1 MIELY
6 GNILW
11 NEKTANSYKNII
23 LANMEDMK
31 IITSTLNAVGMNY
44 CAYIYN
50 DVAHIA
56 TNRRDY
62 DNIQRL
68 NLPYKSIQHPKKES
82 SPSKGYVF
90 GNVEYKNIADKEYRK
105 YNRDF
110 ALKLAERLQENNI
123 KYSGKINKG
132 SVTITFDKKD
142 ADALKEIVGTLS
154 SQQNIFERTGNIK
167 ITNADAITQN
177 KQFLNVNMD
186 DNTLSKVIEHLNNK
200 IDYTALSAD
209 GITTFT
215 CDDTQKL
222 QLLIDEAKE
231 NIQPDKLVE
240 FLTGL
245 KYTKEQY
252 DAFIPVA
259 RLYQN
264 KIDDNNFTELAL
276 NVFDNTYKY
285 SAQQI
290 AELSD
295 LFSDLYGNLSGLEL
309 MFTDISKIDN
319 LKHKFDNKL
328 AFDYLTTDRGYTA
341 EQLSYISKM
350 LDENV
355 SEQVIELLDYTFS
368 VDDMTKFFSAYKN
381 NSYDDLINVI
391 ADVKNLKPIEVKNL
405 IDTDTYYPIIP
416 PKQKPVEVLLSE
428 LEAYANK
435 YKNKTMDMEKNTIV
449 INAFAGPGAGKST
462 SCLEITEKLK
472 KAGYVAEYVQEYAKE
487 LVWDKRFDLLDGS
500 MENQFSILKE
510 QVNRVDRLYGKVD
523 FIVTD
528 SPVLLNATYLNK
540 SNEQY
545 IDTVQE
551 IYNQF
556 DNFNYFVERDVSTF
570 ETEGR
575 IHNLEQSLQIDE
587 ELKNTLNSLN
597 LEYKMYNHS
606 TIDNIIQDIVEYK
619 EKYSVEARKALLKK
633 VEEQAKKADL
643 PFSNKL
649 VQGAE
654 DELDTIVFDGSMSP
668 EDFKKAQENE
678 ENDLFT
684 QYQNITNEN
693 PDSVVALQVG
703 EFFEFW
709 GKNAKIT
716 AIANDLVITQRTV
729 NGVKIDITGIPK
741 KNIEDVIPEIHKTN
755 HNVLICTV
763 DDNNNNINIQHR
775 SYRPTITC
783 NFSESSLFSK
793 GKTYS
798 IAEFDSIMK
807 KADEAKIAGR
817 KSAIEHYG
825 SQKNWYN
832 SNTRDEFTQFLGYDK
847 TSFTINLP
855 DGKTLNERQD
865 IGDGFGGVIN
875 FLKQTSYDNYKNTIK
890 LLIGDVFKSDH
901 SVIDA
906 LNAEKYIKIN
916 QAQKISHTNISNQYM
931 RKTEIGYALM
941 GDTEINGNTI
951 INNLIRTFSNEQ
963 EIIAYFQDQTLTTS
977 DYDIVDDFLPFE
989 YITVENKEKYIISRS
1004 SNEEYPYNVQ
1014 QFISTDEGQNFF
1026 YCGNGKFCKT
1036 LDVAQEYI
1044 SQQTKSLNAEKAI
1057 NEEHIIKDEEV
1068 QNIDIEETISESE
1081 IIEGQPEPEQLKLEN
1096 FLNNDIDSNFKI
1108 TDTTSITGA
1117 KAKFNNN
1124 INAIK
1129 VLQTLESDNRIATAE
1144 EKQILS
1150 LYSGWGGLANA
1161 FDPNKDNW
1169 SKEYAELKKL
1179 LTESEYESARAS
1191 TLDAFYTDPVIID
1204 SIYKALE
1211 NLGFKGGNV
1220 LEPSMGVGNFFGRL
1234 PNNLQGNVNLYGVEK
1249 DSLSGRIATKLYP
1262 KANITVGG
1270 YEDTKFNDNSFD
1282 IAIGNIPFGDF
1293 SVNDKQYNSQNLKI
1307 HDYFFAKSLDKVRE
1321 GGVVAFITSTGTL
1334 DKQNSKFRESLAE
1347 KADLLGAIRLPNNA
1361 FKTAGTKVSS
1371 DIIFLQKRT
1380 SPPDKLPDW
1389 VNISET
1395 ENGLPVNKY
1404 FTDNPQMVLGNIVNS
1419 GQYGRDDN
1427 TTVEPFKNTDLVTL
1441 LNSAIVNIKGSLN
1454 NSVSIEEPIKKPV
1467 ENKDVVI
1474 PENIRPES
1482 YFVSNDT
1489 LYFYGNTSDEGLTVV
1504 SANSILNEKQKSD
1517 KAYKRAVAFVE
1528 LRETVRDLLNAQQ
1541 EFENDEK
1548 ITTLQRKLNIQYD
1561 AFYKQYGLIHSNYNR
1576 SMFSRDSSY
1585 PLLASL
1591 EAKYDKNKLIQK
1603 SDVFTK
1609 RTIKPPTVIESVDTA
1624 IEALTVSIAIK
1635 GKVDFEYM
1643 SKLSGK
1649 PKETLIENLQG
1660 EIYPVPELS
1669 SDDNIVYQTASE
1681 YLSGDIY
1688 KKLNLAQQYAEK
1700 NPLFNQN
1707 CVALEKSIPEPLKAG
1722 DIDIKLGATWIDP
1735 SYYQQFIYELFETP
1749 KEHRVDCPPR
1759 YEWQR
1764 KGRRNIEVEYSPIA
1778 NKWNITNKS
1787 ADNSVTVT
1795 KTYGT
1800 NYINAYA
1807 LMERALNLS
1816 EPKVYKDKL
1825 DEYGRVMYDDKGNA
1839 LRVLDAEKTKICQRK
1854 IKLIKREFSNWIY
1867 KDPERRANLVDTYNR
1882 QFNCIKPREYDGSNM
1897 IFPEMTANIEL
1908 QQHQKDAVAQ
1918 AIYGGNTLFAHSVG
1932 AGKTFEMIA
1941 TAMESKRLG
1950 FCNKSLFAV
1959 PNHLTEQFGDDFLK
1973 LYPNAN
1979 ILVARKTDFE
1989 KDNRQLFLSKIATG
2003 TYDAVIIGHTQLK
2016 NLPLSPARQARI
2028 YKEQINDIIN
2038 GIEALKKSEGSNF
2051 QIKAMERSRKS
2062 IQKKLDNL
2070 SVKKNDNAV
2079 YFEELGI
2086 DKLFVDEAHEFKNLF
2101 CVTKLTNVSGISS
2114 RASQR
2119 ASDLYM
2125 KCRYLDEITNNN
2137 GVVFATGTPV
2147 SNSITEL
2154 HTMMRYLQYDF
2165 LESHNNMQ
2173 NFDNWV
2179 SIFGVQKKDYELDP
2193 TGTKFKERTRI
2204 AEYTN
2209 MPELITMFK
2218 QCANVKT
2225 SDILELDVPECD
2237 MHIVNCEPTELQQS
2251 LVSELA
2257 DRADDVNAGSV
2268 DPSVDNM
2275 LKITSDGRKVGLDP
2289 RLINPDFED
2298 NPNTKLNVCV
2308 NNVFKIYQDT
2318 TPEKLTQIIFC
2329 DLGVP
2334 KAKSK
2339 NNAEK
2344 DTDNEKSIAE
2354 IDSLE
2359 ESGVF
2364 CIYDDI
2370 KEKLVAQGIP
2380 ANEIAFIHD
2389 AKNET
2394 QKAELFSKVREGEV
2408 RILLGSTAKMGTG
2421 TNVQNRLVALHD
2433 LDVPWRPSDLEQRKG
2448 RMVRQGNINE
2458 KVHLYRYVT
2467 KGTFDAYSYQLL
2479 EKKQRF
2485 IGQVMTSKTP
2495 ARRCTDIDQEAFTY
2509 SEIKALCTGD
2519 ARIKEKLTLENRVKE
2534 LNTYKTEYNN
2544 TRYELEDKVS
2554 QYSGLRERICHRM
2567 SNIKKDIDKSAS
2579 IPRDEEGKPIFKA
2592 NIGGIEYTDREKAVQ
2607 ALADVVSSIKGESN
2621 RGTISENGTVIT
2633 IGEIYGFPI
2642 EIKNVGYYADDIE
2655 ATICGSERYRL
2666 ELTQMPTLNLKKIEK
2681 GIFSF
2686 EVNYEKQQNR
2696 LNKLDVDFESA
2707 QKVLSQPFEFENELK
2722 EKSARLDKL
2731 TDKLN
2736 AEAVKRMNS
2745 GSKKERTNLFG
2756 KKLILET
2763 KNKLSKQNPKKKEK
2777 SIDNSKS
2784 VPTDVS
2790 L

>member
-1 MIELY
+1 MPQWGISCCLGVIILIELY

-416 PKQKPVEVLLSE
+416 PKQKPVEAIKAS
-428 LEAYANK
+428 
-435 YKNKTMDMEKNTIV
+435 
-449 INAFAGPGAGKST
+449 
-462 SCLEITEKLK
+462 LK
-472 KAGYVAEYVQEYAKE
+472 K
-487 LVWDKRFDLLDGS
+487 
-500 MENQFSILKE
+500 
-510 QVNRVDRLYGKVD
+510 
-523 FIVTD
+523 
-528 SPVLLNATYLNK
+528 
-540 SNEQY
+540 
-545 IDTVQE
+545 
-551 IYNQF
+551 
-556 DNFNYFVERDVSTF
+556 F
-570 ETEGR
+570 E
-575 IHNLEQSLQIDE
+575 
-587 ELKNTLNSLN
+587 
-597 LEYKMYNHS
+597 
-606 TIDNIIQDIVEYK
+606 
-619 EKYSVEARKALLKK
+619 
-633 VEEQAKKADL
+633 
-643 PFSNKL
+643 
-649 VQGAE
+649 
-654 DELDTIVFDGSMSP
+654 
-668 EDFKKAQENE
+668 KAQENE

-684 QYQNITNEN
+684 QYQNIINEN

-763 DDNNNNINIQHR
+763 DDNNNINIQHR

-798 IAEFDSIMK
+798 IAEFDNIMK

-1427 TTVEPFKNTDLVTL
+1427 TTVEPFENTDLVTL

-2225 SDILELDVPECD
+2225 ADVLELDVPECD